1 MRASALAAL
10 LLAAAPLCAAGAS
23 EATVVVEPLRRY
35 GYVIGDEVE
44 LRAVV
49 EVPPGYALEAASLPR
64 PGRANAF
71 LELRSVGRENGLLGQ
86 LRSGPAQRFSLR
98 YVVVNSGTE
107 VVVGQTPTVTL
118 QFRRGGAPDVPAV
131 IPQLDFTVSP
141 LTPAHVAGIMGLEE
155 MQPDAPAP
163 PLSARMAHV
172 RLLLYALVALL
183 LAGYLAWRQGWLPR
197 RMLAHRSFARAVA
210 EIRRLDA
217 AALAGAQ
224 AARAWRLHRAFDEA
238 AGFAVADHN
247 LERFFAAQPW
257 SAALA
262 AEVREF
268 FTGST
273 RFFYADDAAAMMAP
287 DRMLALARALADGE
301 PRRVALA

>member
-10 LLAAAPLCAAGAS
+10 LLAAAPLYTAGGA
-23 EATVVVEPLRRY
+23 EATVVVDPLRRY

-44 LRAVV
+44 LRVAV
-49 EVPPGYALEAASLPR
+49 EVPPGYALDAASLPR
-64 PGRANAF
+64 PARANAF

-86 LRSGPAQRFSLR
+86 LRSGPGQRFSLR
-98 YVVVNSGTE
+98 YVVVNSGAE
-107 VVVGQTPTVTL
+107 VVVGQTPAVTL
-118 QFRRGGAPDVPAV
+118 QFRRAGAPDVAAV
-131 IPQLDFTVSP
+131 VPQLDFTVSP
-141 LTPAHVAGIMGLEE
+141 LTPTYVAAITGLEE

-163 PLSARMAHV
+163 PVSTRMTHL
-172 RLLLYALVALL
+172 RLLMYALAALL

-197 RMLAHRSFARAVA
+197 RMLANRSFARAAA
-210 EIRRLDA
+210 EIRRLDPS
-217 AALAGAQ
+217 ALAGAQ
-224 AARAWRLHRAFDEA
+224 VARARRLHRAFDEA

-262 AEVREF
+262 TEVREF
-268 FTGST
+268 FAGSA

-287 DRMLALARALADGE
+287 GRMLALARALADRE

>member
-1 MRASALAAL
+1 MRTSVLAAL
-10 LLAAAPLCAAGAS
+10 LLAAVLPCTAGAE
-23 EATVVVEPLRRY
+23 EAAVVVEPLRRY

-44 LRAVV
+44 LRAAV

-64 PGRANAF
+64 PGRANPF
-71 LELRSVGRENGLLGQ
+71 LELRSVGRENGLLDR
-86 LRSGPAQRFSLR
+86 LRSRPAQRFSLR
-98 YVVVNSGTE
+98 YVVVNSGAE
-107 VVVGQTPTVTL
+107 VVVGQTPAVTL
-118 QFRRGGAPDVPAV
+118 QFRRAGAPDVAAV
-131 IPQLDFTVSP
+131 IPQFDFTVSP
-141 LTPAHVAGIMGLEE
+141 LTPTYVAAITGLEE

-163 PLSARMAHV
+163 PLSARTAHL
-172 RLLLYALVALL
+172 RLLLYALAALL

-197 RMLAHRSFARAVA
+197 RMLAHRPFARAAA
-210 EIRRLDA
+210 EIRRQDF
-217 AALAGAQ
+217 AGAQ
-224 AARAWRLHRAFDEA
+224 AARARRLHRAFDDA

-262 AEVREF
+262 TEVREF
-268 FTGST
+268 FTGSA

-287 DRMLALARALADGE
+287 ERMLALARALADRE